1 MRISNQLPITTLS
14 AQRIG
19 RALQAGVSQSAS
31 VNTGDVLELSGLGQI
46 ASSLGVE
53 GLNALKTLGEGGI
66 SEDRLLAFVQS
77 LSQQGV
83 QNESAGSVLT
93 KITGMSIL
101 LGEGD
106 EKDLF
111 TAIESRGISGDLK
124 YLDSLDNLFNV
135 GSRDVAGI
143 FNAGSEMSD
152 EEFNVFIKS
161 VTDLLKAG
169 VVGTRTVEWRG
180 QPTQIFVETEIGSDL
195 SRARPYRRKF
205 PV

>member
-1 MRISNQLPITTLS
+1 MRISNQHPITTLS
-14 AQRIG
+14 AQPVG
-19 RALQAGVSQSAS
+19 RALQAGVSRSAF

-46 ASSLGVE
+46 ASSLGIE
-53 GLNALKTLGEGGI
+53 GLNALKSLGESGI
-66 SEDRLLAFVQS
+66 SEDRLHAFVQS

-93 KITGMSIL
+93 KITGMSSL
-101 LGEGD
+101 LGEGG

-135 GSRDVAGI
+135 GSRDVTGI

-161 VTDLLKAG
+161 VADLLKAG

-180 QPTQIFVETEIGSDL
+180 QPTQIFIETEIGSDL